1 MSEKI
6 ILKYKS
12 RRNDVRLIQN
22 NVERY
27 VVKSFSMEEDFQKEL
42 KIYKMLQKIDIPCA
56 KIIMICDKTLLLTEL
71 PGENLVD
78 CLEEQENTG
87 YVNWDIWKKLVEWL
101 AVLQKQTGFG
111 MTDVNLRNFLYDQ
124 ESKILYGVDF
134 EECVKT
140 DIITPAASLAAFIR
154 NYFPENTPLKQEIST
169 FILNRFAYIYDLEID
184 ILLCESQKQET
195 LLKERHEKQRRFSDQ
210 PVL

>member
-1 MSEKI
+1 M
-6 ILKYKS
+6 
-12 RRNDVRLIQN
+12 
-22 NVERY
+22 
-27 VVKSFSMEEDFQKEL
+27 
-42 KIYKMLQKIDIPCA
+42 
-56 KIIMICDKTLLLTEL
+56 
-71 PGENLVD
+71 D

-184 ILLCESQKQET
+184 ILLCESQNRKPFKRKTRKAKKIFRSAGAMTQVVAT
-195 LLKERHEKQRRFSDQ
+195 ARILSAKIS
-210 PVL
+210 VL